1 MPTTNETAPS
11 FHLSELHL
19 YNWGAFAGRHQALL
33 DADNTAIIGPTG
45 SGKTT
50 LIDALM
56 TLLCA
61 SPRYNLASTGGHESD
76 RDLVSYVRGATGPGH
91 SGDDSQHL
99 TRSGRTVTAIG
110 ARLVRGE
117 ESVLLGALFWLDGTS
132 SSASDMGKRWFFAQG
147 ADHHLDLWLEA
158 HHRGGARALTQL
170 EKNTEGLQSFSSKKA
185 YLARLQRFFEVGPNA
200 FTLLNRAAGLKQL
213 NSIDEIF
220 RELVLDDHAAFD
232 DALQVVASFDQ
243 LASIHADLEVANRQ
257 YLSLLPLRDLEQQA
271 RKQTELV
278 DQLQRLKVAL
288 PAWFATQGLQLWE
301 ARCQELLREL
311 QVLQGQCHTA
321 DDVLQQARQ
330 HEQDALAHYLQAG
343 GSNIEMLRN
352 SIATQKGI
360 LQQREKALLDYLQL
374 ARNLALSVPRR
385 QAMNASVLAA
395 QQAQARTAL
404 EQLAAQETALQEAA
418 ETAVTAE
425 RNAHAQ
431 LQQWQQELQEVRARP
446 HSNVPANFQQ
456 FRADLAQHLQCPPED
471 LPFVAELVEV
481 PAAHHA
487 WRGAI
492 ERALGNHRLRVLVAP
507 ALMQRTLDWVNQRHN
522 RLHVRLLE
530 ARESEPVDFWDDGFA
545 RKLNLKP
552 HAHSAALRQ
561 LLAGLDRHCVN
572 DVQTLAHTPHAMTQQ
587 GLMSGKAQH
596 FDKQDQKRL
605 DQDWMTG
612 FDNRD
617 RLAQLS
623 AQIAQAEQAWKQLDA
638 NKRQAQQA
646 LSHLRA
652 QRILWER
659 LQELRYELIDVAGP
673 QAEIQRLQD
682 QLDALLDPQ
691 SDATQ
696 AQQRWEAAKAQT
708 QAADQTL
715 RQLEQ
720 HRQRQTAI
728 HEQALQQRDQFAQ
741 RVAETP
747 ASTLDTGL
755 VQLLPKGR
763 LPQLQHEQ
771 LHAQERDTL
780 GKIQERLEQENRR
793 LHDTHKE
800 LIRQMGKALK
810 EDTGHWSIT
819 ARSWPRCRIF
829 WTDCGCWKKRHC
841 PRNAP
846 TFRSI

>member
-1 MPTTNETAPS
+1 
-11 FHLSELHL
+11 
-19 YNWGAFAGRHQALL
+19 
-33 DADNTAIIGPTG
+33 
-45 SGKTT
+45 
-50 LIDALM
+50 
-56 TLLCA
+56 
-61 SPRYNLASTGGHESD
+61 
-76 RDLVSYVRGATGPGH
+76 
-91 SGDDSQHL
+91 
-99 TRSGRTVTAIG
+99 
-110 ARLVRGE
+110 
-117 ESVLLGALFWLDGTS
+117 
-132 SSASDMGKRWFFAQG
+132 
-147 ADHHLDLWLEA
+147 
-158 HHRGGARALTQL
+158 
-170 EKNTEGLQSFSSKKA
+170 
-185 YLARLQRFFEVGPNA
+185 
-200 FTLLNRAAGLKQL
+200 
-213 NSIDEIF
+213 
-220 RELVLDDHAAFD
+220 
-232 DALQVVASFDQ
+232 
-243 LASIHADLEVANRQ
+243 
-257 YLSLLPLRDLEQQA
+257 DLEQQA

-321 DDVLQQARQ
+321 DDALQQARQ

-360 LQQREKALLDYLQL
+360 LQQREKVLLDYLQL
-374 ARNLALSVPRR
+374 ARNLALRVPRR

-446 HSNVPANFQQ
+446 HSNAPANFQQ

-492 ERALGNHRLRVLVAP
+492 ERALGSHRLRVLVAP

-638 NKRQAQQA
+638 NKRQAQDA
-646 LSHLRA
+646 LSRLRA

-673 QAEIQRLQD
+673 QAEIQRLQERHVAYWGD
-682 QLDALLDPQ
+682 MDSWGLQMLATARRHLPHLQALMMDRPSFEAHAQHAVSEPVPTTLDAHWHDLLP
-691 SDATQ
+691 
-696 AQQRWEAAKAQT
+696 
-708 QAADQTL
+708 
-715 RQLEQ
+715 
-720 HRQRQTAI
+720 
-728 HEQALQQRDQFAQ
+728 HEQELAQWLGQQ
-741 RVAETP
+741 
-747 ASTLDTGL
+747 GC
-755 VQLLPKGR
+755 G
-763 LPQLQHEQ
+763 
-771 LHAQERDTL
+771 
-780 GKIQERLEQENRR
+780 RLEQEFLRTQWVQQH
-793 LHDTHKE
+793 LTQW
-800 LIRQMGKALK
+800 LAGTPA
-810 EDTGHWSIT
+810 
-819 ARSWPRCRIF
+819 AV
-829 WTDCGCWKKRHC
+829 
-841 PRNAP
+841 
-846 TFRSI
+846 